1 MCNNLSWEKRLP
13 YTSGSAPT
21 SKDGILISTTC
32 IDSTLS
38 TTSTTTTTTST
49 ELRTSNFFHQVEKT
63 AQVLVSTTP
72 TICEHLTLGLYL
84 LVLEWIAGTL
94 FLRNRKTGYLLDTA
108 CTSAQKWVFF
118 LILFFSGSAM
128 PWQTTETKEDEYLLF
143 AAKNSLKQ
151 LYSAINSDI
160 LCKKVLFFLL

>member
-21 SKDGILISTTC
+21 SKGGILISTTC

-38 TTSTTTTTTST
+38 TTSTTTTTTTTST

-72 TICEHLTLGLYL
+72 TICEHMTLGLYL
-84 LVLEWIAGTL
+84 LVLE
-94 FLRNRKTGYLLDTA
+94 
-108 CTSAQKWVFF
+108 
-118 LILFFSGSAM
+118 
-128 PWQTTETKEDEYLLF
+128 
-143 AAKNSLKQ
+143 
-151 LYSAINSDI
+151 
-160 LCKKVLFFLL
+160 